1 MDAAADEDAETEP
14 VALSTAFL
22 AEIRDGQTRGPARE
36 RLAKLPEERLDALD
50 RRGRLAFW
58 LNVYNA
64 AAHAALAER
73 PERFENRR
81 RFFSAP
87 LVTVA
92 GEELGLDTIEHGIIR
107 HSSWKYGLGYVRD
120 PFPSAFERRHR
131 LSARDF
137 RIHFALNCG
146 AASCPAIAAYT
157 AENVDLELHRSTATY
172 LSTES
177 VVDGDTVRVPRLML
191 WYRGDFGGRRGIKR
205 ILREYGVVN
214 EPGRYRVRYRDYD
227 WSLAVG
233 RFHGE

>member
-1 MDAAADEDAETEP
+1 MDAVASGNAEADP
-14 VALSTAFL
+14 VALSAAFL
-22 AEIRDGQTRGPARE
+22 AEVRAGDTHGPARE
-36 RLAKLPEERLDALD
+36 RLAELPEATLTELD

-64 AAHAALAER
+64 AAQSALAEAPDR
-73 PERFENRR
+73 LTNRR

-92 GEELGLDTIEHGIIR
+92 GEALDLDTIEHGILR
-107 HSSWKYGLGYVRD
+107 RSSWKYGLGYVPD

-131 LSARDF
+131 LPARDF

-172 LSTES
+172 LAGEST
-177 VVDGDTVRVPRLML
+177 VDGGTVSVPRLML
-191 WYRGDFGGRRGIKR
+191 WYRGDFGGGSGIRR
-205 ILREYGVVN
+205 ILREYGVVDD
-214 EPGRYRVRYRDYD
+214 PDRYRIRYRAYDWSPAVGRYR
-227 WSLAVG
+227 
-233 RFHGE
+233 GE

>member
-1 MDAAADEDAETEP
+1 MDAAATEDAETEP

-22 AEIRDGQTRGPARE
+22 AEIRERETGGPARE
-36 RLAKLPEERLDALD
+36 RLAELSEERLTALD

-73 PERFENRR
+73 PDRFENRR

-92 GEELGLDTIEHGIIR
+92 GEDLDLDTIEHGLLR
-107 HSSWKYGLGYVRD
+107 RSSWKYGLGYVPH

-146 AASCPAIAAYT
+146 AASCPAIAPYT

-172 LSTES
+172 LTTES
-177 VVDGDTVRVPRLML
+177 VVDGGTVHVPRLIL
-191 WYRGDFGGRRGIKR
+191 WYRGDFGGRRGIER
-205 ILREYGVVN
+205 ILREYGVVDD
-214 EPGRYRVRYRDYD
+214 PGRYRVRYRDYD
-227 WSLAVG
+227 WSLAAG
-233 RFHGE
+233 QFRDE

>member
-1 MDAAADEDAETEP
+1 MDAAAPEESGTEP

-22 AEIRDGQTRGPARE
+22 AEIRDGQGQGPARE
-36 RLAKLPEERLDALD
+36 RLAELPEEHLTELD
-50 RRGRLAFW
+50 RPGRLAFW
-58 LNVYNA
+58 LNVYNG

-92 GEELGLDTIEHGIIR
+92 GEALDLDTIEHGIIR
-107 HSSWKYGLGYVRD
+107 RSSWKWGLGYVPD

-131 LSARDF
+131 LPERDF

-146 AASCPAIAAYT
+146 AASCPAIAAYS
-157 AENVDLELHRSTATY
+157 AGNVDLELHRSTETY
-172 LSTES
+172 LTTES

-191 WYRGDFGGRRGIKR
+191 WYRGDFGGRRGIRR
-205 ILREYGVVN
+205 ILREYGVVDD
-214 EPGRYRVRYRDYD
+214 PDRYRVRYRDYD
-227 WSLAVG
+227 WSLAAG
-233 RFHGE
+233 RFRDD